1 MKHYIIIHNVLE
13 NMVKKTNTNKII
25 ERIRFD
31 RYHTKII
38 YQGLTD
44 MEVKLTERYLSRKLI
59 KID

>member
-31 RYHTKII
+31 RDHTKII